1 MRQHPPAIVMMDRKA
16 PYPPRQKRLVGYARV
31 STEDQATDAQ
41 TLELKAAGCEVIYQ
55 EQGSGASRSRPV
67 LARLL
72 KEIRP
77 GDVLTV
83 VRLDRLARS
92 VSHLLEVIE
101 ILEERGAHF
110 RSLRDPIDT
119 STPQGMFSLQVLGA
133 VAQLERSLISE
144 RTKAGL
150 RAAKAR
156 GKVLGN
162 PRVRERQPDTIRR
175 LTVARERRYV
185 EPLIASADQWMP
197 TVKRMR
203 PAHIWDDVVRVLN
216 ARGQDWT
223 AERLRRAVRKLVSQH
238 MADPALLKKSP
249 PRAADDRLMMLI
261 AGIAMADPDLSLREI
276 AAQLERMRER
286 TPRGG
291 TKWNASSVRQQLD
304 KAKRLGFVR

>member
-1 MRQHPPAIVMMDRKA
+1 MPPSS
-16 PYPPRQKRLVGYARV
+16 PHQRLIGYARV
-31 STEDQATDAQ
+31 STEDQEADAQ
-41 TLELKAAGCEVIYQ
+41 TLELKAVGCTVIYQ

-67 LARLL
+67 LARIL
-72 KEIRP
+72 KEIRS

-101 ILEERGAHF
+101 TLERRGAHF

-119 STPQGMFSLQVLGA
+119 ATPQGMFSLQILGA

-156 GKVLGN
+156 GKILGN
-162 PRVRERQPDTIRR
+162 PGVRERRPETIRR
-175 LTVARERRYV
+175 LTVAREKRYLD
-185 EPLIASADQWMP
+185 PLIASADQWMP
-197 TVKRMR
+197 TVKRLR
-203 PAHIWDDVVRVLN
+203 PSHTWDDVVRVLN
-216 ARGQDWT
+216 ARGRDWT
-223 AERLRRAVRKLVSQH
+223 VERLRRAIRKLISQR
-238 MADPALLKKSP
+238 MADPALLKRSP
-249 PRAADDRLMMLI
+249 PRSSDDRLMTLI

-276 AAQLERMRER
+276 AGQLERMRER

-291 TKWNASSVRQQLD
+291 TKWNASSVKQQLD
-304 KAKRLGFVR
+304 RAKRLGLA

>member
-1 MRQHPPAIVMMDRKA
+1 MPPS
-16 PYPPRQKRLVGYARV
+16 PPRPRLIGYARV

-41 TLELKAAGCEVIYQ
+41 LLELKAAGCELIHQ
-55 EQGSGASRSRPV
+55 EHGSGASRSRPV

-101 ILEERGAHF
+101 TLEVRGAHF

-156 GKVLGN
+156 GRVLGN
-162 PRVRERQPDTIRR
+162 PAVRERRPDTIRKM
-175 LTVARERRYV
+175 TAARGKRYL

-203 PAHIWDDVVRVLN
+203 PAYPWDDVVRVLN

-223 AERLRRAVRKLVSQH
+223 EERLRRAVRKLVSQH
-238 MADPALLKKSP
+238 MADPGLLKKSP
-249 PRAADDRLMMLI
+249 PRSPDDRLMTLI
-261 AGIAMADPDLSLREI
+261 AGIAMADPDLSLRDI
-276 AAQLERMRER
+276 AGQLERMRER

-291 TKWNASSVRQQLD
+291 TKWNASSVKQQLD
-304 KAKRLGFVR
+304 RAKKLGWT